1 MLSYKKERE
10 RAEEEALML
19 RNRIQMLMLENQRTH
34 QKINETRR
42 QTKEFIEIKLI
53 SQRHSMLLQEVIV
66 ARSIPLYNWAQA
78 KEERTKHEQAQNA
91 KNKQLKDN
99 HLKNKYESQVR
110 CYETAKGKA
119 DEVRNQLTVCSSVLL
134 KKVKL

>member
-1 MLSYKKERE
+1 MSKRRANSTALATFEYGRSPKSIISAQGSQTPGKQSSIITTMLSYKKERE

-19 RNRIQMLMLENQRTH
+19 QNRIQMLMLENQRTH

-66 ARSIPLYNWAQA
+66 VCSVPLYN
-78 KEERTKHEQAQNA
+78 
-91 KNKQLKDN
+91 
-99 HLKNKYESQVR
+99 
-110 CYETAKGKA
+110 
-119 DEVRNQLTVCSSVLL
+119 
-134 KKVKL
+134 